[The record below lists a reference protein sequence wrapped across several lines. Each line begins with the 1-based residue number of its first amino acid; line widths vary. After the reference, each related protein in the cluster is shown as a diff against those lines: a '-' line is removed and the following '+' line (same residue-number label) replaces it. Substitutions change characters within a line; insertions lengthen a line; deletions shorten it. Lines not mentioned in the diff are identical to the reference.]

1 MEFMNSSMANLV
13 LVNFNK
19 NLGLGQPPTPR
30 WDKIPTF
37 TEKTKW
43 LTHICFYELQS
54 TNLSQVSLGQYVVG
68 PAVKFLSTVALL
80 PPCPT
85 PSSRSGAGFYRGN
98 KFAARAAIVSCEQA
112 EWKNMWICNCREK
125 KSGYIKNC
133 IVQLNWTLAVSLI
146 VSRAWTHSGDG
157 WHASRTRNCLTWRR
171 PRPLSSAHL
180 DNATSAER
188 GTVAQRPANLLPRHG
203 GNFKDG

>member
-1 MEFMNSSMANLV
+1 MQ
-13 LVNFNK
+13 
-19 NLGLGQPPTPR
+19 GR
-30 WDKIPTF
+30 KIIG
-37 TEKTKW
+37 W
-43 LTHICFYELQS
+43 HICFNELQS

-68 PAVKFLSTVALL
+68 PAVKFLSTLAL

-125 KSGYIKNC
+125 KSGYWVHQELHCALHK
-133 IVQLNWTLAVSLI
+133 VQLNWTLVLSLI

-180 DNATSAER
+180 DNATSAKRER
-188 GTVAQRPANLLPRHG
+188 VAQLRLPWPANLLPRHEE
-203 GNFKDG
+203 NFKDG